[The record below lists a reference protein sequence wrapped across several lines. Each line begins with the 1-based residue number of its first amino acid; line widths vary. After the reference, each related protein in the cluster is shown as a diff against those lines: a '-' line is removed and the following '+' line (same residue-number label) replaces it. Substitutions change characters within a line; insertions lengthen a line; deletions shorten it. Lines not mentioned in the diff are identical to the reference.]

1 MKILKFGGTS
11 VSRPQKIIEIIK
23 KHKDVAVV
31 LSAFSGVT
39 NKLIDAANLA
49 AKKDDNYL
57 GILKEIKN
65 THLSFA
71 KKLKFSDSAI
81 IIIK

>member
-11 VSRPQKIIEIIK
+11 ASKPQKIIEIIK
-23 KHKDVAVV
+23 SYKDVAVV
-31 LSAFSGVT
+31 LSAFSGIT

-57 GILKEIKN
+57 GILKEIEC
-65 THLSFA
+65 TTSLGRPWE
-71 KKLKFSDSAI
+71 
-81 IIIK
+81 